1 MKIRFWN
8 VGMRWMLGLFWVVW
22 MGAGCSST
30 TVMPSK
36 EAVTSGPPSGV
47 RSITGIYSLSESGH
61 SRVRIQSTAPLTYT
75 SVKQPGHPGVSLYF
89 PGTLLGDVPNEIPG
103 DGAAV
108 VRIVTQK
115 IDVDPPTARID
126 IDLSRDVPYEV
137 LKQDEGL
144 EVRFET
150 ETASETKPLVAG
162 GMESN
167 GPKTAMD
174 VSAPASTIA
183 TRLNSSDARPQPS
196 QKNAESDVSQVHKS
210 KKAAWLERIDF
221 LAGDTGEATV
231 TLGTTEPVSYR
242 VERLHPAQIRLVL
255 EHTRLSK
262 NRKYPLVT
270 NRFQG
275 AVNRIVPA
283 QSPKPPDTAWV
294 TIDLRENVPFRVE
307 QNGTL
312 ILVHFDPS
320 RTTPEQIVQP
330 AFREETLATAQPP
343 SETGVSAK
351 PATASASA
359 LVPSQPVSSAAVSER
374 RSSDLY
380 SNVPKV
386 YTGEKIAI
394 DFFDTDIRNV
404 FKIIAEISGKN
415 FAIDPNV
422 TGKVTL
428 SFDKPVPWDQ
438 VLDIALRMNQ
448 LGKVEEGDIVRIA
461 TLAQLQKE
469 EEGKKKLM
477 IAEKESQ
484 QQIVELEPLVTE
496 YLPINYAKAADEMKP
511 HLDGLVTPGRGT
523 LTVDTRTNQLIM
535 TDVPDKIRKAKEII
549 QKLDRVTPQVVIEAK
564 IVEASSDFSRDLG
577 VTWGAKGGIQGD
589 DARAGIGPQRGFDVL
604 NGTYGWDAAVNFPI
618 ANTTNS
624 GQIGINFTKIAGTP
638 LVINAKLYA
647 MEQNNQGRIISSPKI
662 LTMDNKEAFIEQG
675 VEVGYMEKGKTDEVP
690 SVKFKKVTLNLKVTP
705 HVTLDNRISMK
716 IELVKDDILSYFQGV
731 PSINTKKASTELLVD
746 DGDTL
751 VIGGITKTSEKESE
765 SGLPGLSRIPILGWL
780 FKTDSKVRANEELL
794 IFMTPRIVQL
804 EQRAMAGNG

>member
-1 MKIRFWN
+1 MKTRVWN
-8 VGMRWMLGLFWVVW
+8 VGMGWLLVLVWLVW
-22 MGAGCSST
+22 MGGGCSST
-30 TVMPSK
+30 AVIPTK
-36 EAVTSGPPSGV
+36 EAATSPPPSQV
-47 RSITGIYSLSESGH
+47 RSINGIFAQTEQGR

-103 DGAAV
+103 DGSAV

-115 IDVDPPTARID
+115 IEADPPTARID
-126 IDLSRDVPYEV
+126 IDLSMDVPYEI

-144 EVRFET
+144 DVLF
-150 ETASETKPLVAG
+150 ETASETKPMVAG
-162 GMESN
+162 GGTS
-167 GPKTAMD
+167 GGRKTGVD
-174 VSAPASTIA
+174 VQPPASEIRSQQNTTEA
-183 TRLNSSDARPQPS
+183 LLRSTQTQTASDASAIRRP
-196 QKNAESDVSQVHKS
+196 
-210 KKAAWLERIDF
+210 KKIAWLERIDF
-221 LAGDTGEATV
+221 VAGDTGEATM

-242 VERLHPAQIRLVL
+242 VERLNPTQIRLLL
-255 EHTRLSK
+255 EHTRISEHR
-262 NRKYPLVT
+262 NYPLVT
-270 NRFQG
+270 NRFKG
-275 AVNRIVPA
+275 AVNRIVPTQA
-283 QSPKPPDTAWV
+283 PKAPDTTWV

-312 ILVHFDPS
+312 LLVHFDPS
-320 RTTPEQIVQP
+320 KTTPEQILPP
-330 AFREETLATAQPP
+330 AFREEPLASVQPAAEP
-343 SETGVSAK
+343 GLTAK
-351 PATASASA
+351 PALA
-359 LVPSQPVSSAAVSER
+359 PSQMVTSAVVSER
-374 RSSDLY
+374 KRSDLY
-380 SNVPKV
+380 RGDIPKV

-438 VLDIALRMNQ
+438 VLDIVLRMNQ
-448 LGKVEEGDIVRIA
+448 LDKVEEGDIVRIA

-484 QQIVELEPLVTE
+484 NQLVELEPLVTE

-511 HLDGLVTPGRGT
+511 HLDGLLTPGRGT
-523 LTVDTRTNQLIM
+523 LTVDSRTNQLIM
-535 TDVPDKIRKAKEII
+535 TDVPAKIRKAKEII

-564 IVEASSDFSRDLG
+564 IVEASTDFARDLG
-577 VTWGAKGGIQGD
+577 VTWDAMGGIQGT

-618 ANTTNS
+618 ASANN

-675 VEVGYMEKGKTDEVP
+675 VEVGYTEKGKTDEVP

-705 HVTLDNRISMK
+705 HVTLDHRISMK

-731 PSINTKKASTELLVD
+731 PIINTKKTATELLVD

-751 VIGGITKTSEKESE
+751 VIGGITKTSEKETE
-765 SGLPGLSRIPILGWL
+765 SGVPGLSKIPLLGWL
-780 FKTDSKVRANEELL
+780 FKTRSNVRANEELL

-804 EQRAMAGNG
+804 EQRSMITQTNG

>member
-1 MKIRFWN
+1 MKTRDWN
-8 VGMRWMLGLFWVVW
+8 VW
-22 MGAGCSST
+22 MGLLLALVWALWMGSGCSST
-30 TVMPSK
+30 AVMPTK
-36 EAVTSGPPSGV
+36 AGETPGPPLQV
-47 RSITGIYSLSESGH
+47 RSINGIFSQTVEGS
-61 SRVRIQSTAPLTYT
+61 SRVYIQSTAPLTYT
-75 SVKQPGHPGVSLYF
+75 SVKQPGHPGISLYF
-89 PGTLLGDVPNEIPG
+89 PGTLLGDVPKEIPG
-103 DGAAV
+103 DGSSV

-115 IDVDPPTARID
+115 IDVDPPTARVD
-126 IDLSRDVPYEV
+126 IDLSWDAPYEV
-137 LKQDEGL
+137 LKQDGGL
-144 EVRFET
+144 DVRFEAPT
-150 ETASETKPLVAG
+150 ETKQLAAG
-162 GMESN
+162 GMESADR
-167 GPKTAMD
+167 KTAMD
-174 VSAPASTIA
+174 FQPLVSGSTTQPNTSTASRQPLPIQST
-183 TRLNSSDARPQPS
+183 SDAASVR
-196 QKNAESDVSQVHKS
+196 KL
-210 KKAAWLERIDF
+210 KKTAWLERIDF
-221 LAGDTGEATV
+221 LAVDTGEATL
-231 TLGTTEPVSYR
+231 TLGTTEPVPYR
-242 VERLHPAQIRLVL
+242 VERLGPTQIRLLL
-255 EHTRLSK
+255 EHTRVSEH
-262 NRKYPLVT
+262 RKYPLVT

-283 QSPKPPDTAWV
+283 QAPKVPDTAWV
-294 TIDLRENVPFRVE
+294 TIDLRENVPFRIE

-320 RTTPEQIVQP
+320 RTTPEQILQP
-330 AFREETLATAQPP
+330 TFREESIAATQPP
-343 SETGVSAK
+343 PQTGVPVK
-351 PATASASA
+351 PATESASNR
-359 LVPSQPVSSAAVSER
+359 VPSQSVSSAVVSER
-374 RSSDLY
+374 RRSDLY
-380 SNVPKV
+380 RGDVPKV

-415 FAIDPNV
+415 FAIDPTV

-438 VLDIALRMNQ
+438 VLDIVLRMNQ
-448 LGKVEEGDIVRIA
+448 LDKVEEGDIVRIA

-484 QQIVELEPLVTE
+484 NQLVELEPLVTE

-511 HLDGLVTPGRGT
+511 HLDGLLTPGRGT

-535 TDVPDKIRKAKEII
+535 TDVPAKIRKAKEII
-549 QKLDRVTPQVVIEAK
+549 RKLDRVTPQVVIEAK
-564 IVEASSDFSRDLG
+564 IVEASTDFSRDLG
-577 VTWGAKGGIQGD
+577 VMWDAMGGIQGG

-618 ANTTNS
+618 ASANN

-675 VEVGYMEKGKTDEVP
+675 VEVGYTEKGKTDEVP

-705 HVTLDNRISMK
+705 HVTLDHRISMK

-731 PSINTKKASTELLVD
+731 PTINTKKASTELLVD

-751 VIGGITKTSEKESE
+751 VIGGITKTSEKETE
-765 SGLPGLSRIPILGWL
+765 SGVPGLSKIPLLGWL
-780 FKTDSKVRANEELL
+780 FKTDSTVRANEELL